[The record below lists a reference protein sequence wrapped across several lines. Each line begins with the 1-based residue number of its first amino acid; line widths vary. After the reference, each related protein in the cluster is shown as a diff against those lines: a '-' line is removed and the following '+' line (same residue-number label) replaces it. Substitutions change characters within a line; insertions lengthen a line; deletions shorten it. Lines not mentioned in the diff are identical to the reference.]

1 MSASHNPEHGS
12 GSVRPH
18 LRFMQQGAGACFSI
32 DLFLRL
38 GPFPPPSPPPL
49 LTALFEGFSST
60 MDPSDSSPVPRQLR
74 LLDFL
79 SRPGIAPAT
88 AGQTR
93 SLRFRRAP
101 FLRDVASDPGRA
113 TGPRIAAPH
122 MLPSAPVT
130 ASAPAREP
138 FRGALPRPKRLLGTL
153 RRGRRLPRR
162 TTRYRAG
169 ATPYPD
175 RTFTGWNA
183 PAFLAHQRPP
193 LPGIADP
200 TRHSPDPGGF
210 AARIALLIALSNGN
224 SCSS

>member
-1 MSASHNPEHGS
+1 VS
-12 GSVRPH
+12 
-18 LRFMQQGAGACFSI
+18 GACFSI

-79 SRPGIAPAT
+79 SRPGIAHAT

-93 SLRFRRAP
+93 SPRFRRVP

-122 MLPSAPVT
+122 ILPSAPLT
-130 ASAPAREP
+130 ASAPA
-138 FRGALPRPKRLLGTL
+138 T
-153 RRGRRLPRR
+153 
-162 TTRYRAG
+162 
-169 ATPYPD
+169 
-175 RTFTGWNA
+175 
-183 PAFLAHQRPP
+183 
-193 LPGIADP
+193 
-200 TRHSPDPGGF
+200 
-210 AARIALLIALSNGN
+210 
-224 SCSS
+224 